1 MPVSQAC
8 VWPLFV
14 AGCNVLAFRGPRRCL
29 AVACAID
36 TTELARRQDRNTTDA
51 SRALFRRLLDDGQ
64 LELVNGGWVMQDEIA
79 SHWYGTI
86 CTVRV
91 RDGRHNL

>member
-1 MPVSQAC
+1 LAVVCGGVQRAC
-8 VWPLFV
+8 IP
-14 AGCNVLAFRGPRRCL
+14 GPRRCL

-86 CTVRV
+86 SARSVQC
-91 RDGRHNL
+91 GSAMAAIIYNL